1 MNRKPIIAG
10 VGMTSFGDHSNKNL
24 KDLGLIAINQA
35 LSDSGLDFSSIEAVW
50 AGSAGAPLI
59 TGQVCINGQVVL
71 QDINYKQVP
80 IINVENACATAS
92 TAFQQAA
99 TMVELGAYDVVLA
112 FGVEKLYH
120 PERQR
125 VGQVFM
131 GCTDTTD
138 PDALYHFLGRE
149 ADAAQRHSVFMDI
162 YAAIAKQYM
171 ESSGAT
177 KRHFAQIAAKNS
189 YHGSLNE
196 YAQFHDVLSV
206 EDILNARTIV
216 EPLTLPM
223 CSPLGDG
230 AAAAVLVSPRMAK
243 KLGLT
248 APVFVRSSVLAS
260 GASLENLPDLTSNT
274 AHKAYQLAGI
284 DPKELDCVELHDATA
299 PAEMIYYE
307 ALGLCGP
314 GEGPALVEDGAT
326 SLGGRIP
333 VSISGGLIRKG
344 HPIGAT
350 GLAQIFEL
358 TQQLRG
364 LAGAR
369 QVEGAKVALAENGGG
384 WLGNDAAAIAI
395 TVLSS

>member
-1 MNRKPIIAG
+1 MNTKAIIAG
-10 VGMTSFGDHSNKNL
+10 VGMTPFGNHSDKTL
-24 KDLGLIAINQA
+24 KDLGLLAINQA

-59 TGQVCINGQVVL
+59 AGQVCINGQVVL
-71 QDINYKQVP
+71 QDINDKQIPV
-80 IINVENACATAS
+80 INVENACATAS

-99 TMVELGAYDVVLA
+99 AMVELGAYDAVLA

-138 PDALYHFLGRE
+138 PDVLTRFLGRKV
-149 ADAAQRHSVFMDI
+149 DSAQRHSVFMDI
-162 YAAIAKQYM
+162 YADMAQKYM
-171 ESSGAT
+171 DASGAT

-189 YHGSLNE
+189 HHGSLNE
-196 YAQFHDVLSV
+196 YAQFHNVLSV
-206 EDILNARTIV
+206 DDVMNARIIV
-216 EPLTLPM
+216 DPLTLPM

-230 AAAAVLVSPRMAK
+230 AAAAVLVSPKMAK

-248 APVFVRSSVLAS
+248 TPVYVRSSVLAS
-260 GASLENLPDLTSNT
+260 GANLENLPDLTAST
-274 AHKAYQLAGI
+274 ALKAYQQAGI
-284 DPKELDCVELHDATA
+284 DPAEIDFVELHDATS
-299 PAEMIYYE
+299 PAEMMYYE
-307 ALGLCGP
+307 ALGLCGQ

-333 VSISGGLIRKG
+333 VSVSGGLIRKG

-384 WLGNDAAAIAI
+384 WLGNDAAAIVI